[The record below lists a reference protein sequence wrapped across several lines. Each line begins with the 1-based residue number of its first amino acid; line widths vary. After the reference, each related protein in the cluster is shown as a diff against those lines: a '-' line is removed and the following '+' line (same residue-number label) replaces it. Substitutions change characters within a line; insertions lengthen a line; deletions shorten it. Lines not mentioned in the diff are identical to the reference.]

1 MKVEDFFSEG
11 FRLAKNEYWTIF
23 FNVIIYMVLII
34 ISAITIIG
42 LLITPSLVVGLVR
55 FTLRVG
61 RGEEV
66 DVGDSISWGFQ
77 DGMWLKSLV
86 FFLIATVG
94 MVIGFLLLIIPGIYL
109 SVAWILGI
117 YLLVDKGLSP
127 MDALGKS
134 RDLVHEMGFWKV
146 FVTVFALSIGL
157 QLISIIPILGF
168 IGILLLY
175 PIVFMVYVALYEY
188 AIKGDTKAI
197 DAEFEVD

>member
-11 FRLAKNEYWTIF
+11 FRLAKTEYWTIF

-86 FFLIATVG
+86 FFLIAGIG
-94 MVIGFLLLIIPGIYL
+94 MFIGFLLLIIPGIYL
-109 SVAWILGI
+109 SVAWILGV

-127 MDALGKS
+127 MDALSKS
-134 RDLVHEMGFWKV
+134 RDLVHEIGFWKV
-146 FVTVFALSIGL
+146 LVTIWAMTIGV
-157 QLISIIPILGF
+157 QLISFIPILGF
-168 IGILLLY
+168 IALIFLY
-175 PIVFMVYVALYEY
+175 PFTMMVLVSIYQY
-188 AIKGDTKAI
+188 AIKGETEVI
-197 DAEFEVD
+197 DAKFEAD